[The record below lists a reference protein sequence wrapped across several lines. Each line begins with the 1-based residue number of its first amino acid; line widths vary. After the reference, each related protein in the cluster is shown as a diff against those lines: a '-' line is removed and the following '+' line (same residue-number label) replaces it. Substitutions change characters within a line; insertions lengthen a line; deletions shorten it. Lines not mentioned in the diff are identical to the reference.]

1 MRSDRPD
8 LKLLYQIEELSLG
21 GAAAKKDQMMAN
33 LTSMISF
40 ISPVA
45 MLTMAAIGTV
55 ALGPISLTVMG
66 LFAMLSSKN
75 AWQKNKLALYKA
87 FFDPH
92 HMLVMEFDAAL
103 KRMISNSPRLRVAYN
118 HEMRKMFSELK
129 SVPEQAT
136 VKDAR
141 AIYRKIYTKHI
152 SIFVKSLNKTK
163 LNMPA
168 LILERFVKLQ
178 QQLKK
183 VHLLK
188 V

>member
-1 MRSDRPD
+1 MYSDRPD
-8 LKLLYQIEELSLG
+8 LKLLHVVEELSLG
-21 GAAAKKDQMMAN
+21 GKAAKKDQLMSN
-33 LTSMISF
+33 LTSVISF

-45 MLTMAAIGTV
+45 MLTMAAIGTI
-55 ALGPISLTVMG
+55 ALGPISLTTMG

-87 FFDPH
+87 FFDPY
-92 HMLVMEFDAAL
+92 HMLVMEFDTAL
-103 KRMISNSPRLRVAYN
+103 KRIVSNSPRLKIMYKRD
-118 HEMRKMFSELK
+118 MRKMFSELK

-141 AIYRKIYTKHI
+141 IVYRKIYTKYI
-152 SIFVKSLNKTK
+152 SQFVRDLNKSK
-163 LNMPA
+163 INMPG
-168 LILERFVKLQ
+168 LMHERFIKLQ

-183 VHLLK
+183 AHLLK